1 MGATNWE
8 IYVPYQEDISKALEA
23 ARKTTFDLGHYR
35 KPYAEID
42 LLYQA
47 NFFKTTDEERDSL
60 IKEYGLDVF
69 REPIARMGIETFEG
83 WLNAA
88 NHALQVETIEE
99 LTCLAV
105 LSSDGTSSV
114 LDINSLTNASSVSS
128 EDILRWFHTS
138 TPTRQQ
144 FEQCEQTYDDIDRG
158 EARYL
163 IVYEAETPSEILF
176 FGYSWD

>member
-8 IYVPYQEDISKALEA
+8 IYVPYQEDISKALEV
-23 ARKTTFDLGHYR
+23 ARKTAFDLGHYQ

-47 NFFKTTDEERDSL
+47 NFFKATDEERDSL
-60 IKEYGLDVF
+60 IKKYGLDVF
-69 REPIARMGIETFEG
+69 REPIARMGIEAFED

-88 NHALQVETIEE
+88 NHAMQVETIEE
-99 LTCLAV
+99 LVCLAV
-105 LSSDGTSSV
+105 LSADGTSSV
-114 LDINSLTNASSVSS
+114 LDINSLTDTSPVSP
-128 EDILRWFHTS
+128 EDTLRWFHTS

-144 FEQCEQTYDDIDRG
+144 FEQCEQIADDIDRG

-163 IVYEAETPSEILF
+163 IIYEAETLSEILF